1 MGSLLFNAVHNG
13 RWLSFSGSPLSH
25 ADSLLFC
32 TGEVHIAGRI
42 QWAACHPQSIS
53 VKGPRLPEDQ
63 SSKQLLLLLRM
74 LCTEERQSAD
84 WGSAWRSPDTARQAD
99 LLHKC
104 PQKVQTTDKSVG
116 LLVPVGTH
124 HCAISCPQEMNT
136 PTCLKS
142 YLQSCDYSLLLNL
155 AGNHYLLATFYFSEI
170 VSCNKMS
177 SAALSLTRVS
187 VDVITFPFSFKD
199 CRVTNSARSEQSPW
213 STLLAQFMYSGR
225 CLHFH

>member
-1 MGSLLFNAVHNG
+1 M
-13 RWLSFSGSPLSH
+13 
-25 ADSLLFC
+25 
-32 TGEVHIAGRI
+32 
-42 QWAACHPQSIS
+42 
-53 VKGPRLPEDQ
+53 
-63 SSKQLLLLLRM
+63 
-74 LCTEERQSAD
+74 
-84 WGSAWRSPDTARQAD
+84 
-99 LLHKC
+99 HKC

-177 SAALSLTRVS
+177 SAALSLTGIS

-199 CRVTNSARSEQSPW
+199 CSYQQCTFRTKPLEHTISPVHVLRKMFAFPLAYRQQGGFYTSVMHVAALDLFLNSQPK
-213 STLLAQFMYSGR
+213 
-225 CLHFH
+225 